1 MRTGPDRL
9 TGMDWAAPAHTMS
22 MRSTERHLTP
32 PRTVGRRTA
41 AGHDRAAR

>member
-22 MRSTERHLTP
+22 MRSTELHRIQ
-32 PRTVGRRTA
+32 PRRPGLHTA
-41 AGHDRAAR
+41 AGHDRTAR